1 MHDLSEAD
9 KNRKQT
15 KQGPAASGRAIDCIA
30 RETCPV
36 LKCVY
41 PEYIRPAATEDTL
54 RQEGKQ
60 TDRRIK
66 QEVRLSRTD
75 IKTGPD
81 CPAPFR
87 LLQQARKP
95 ALSGITESP

>member
-36 LKCVY
+36 FEMRISGVY
-41 PEYIRPAATEDTL
+41 PTGCNGRHSSAG
-54 RQEGKQ
+54 GKQ

-75 IKTGPD
+75 IKNGAGLSGPVSLIATGP
-81 CPAPFR
+81 
-87 LLQQARKP
+87 QACFI
-95 ALSGITESP
+95 GNY

>member
-75 IKTGPD
+75 IKNGAGLSGPVSLIATGP
-81 CPAPFR
+81 
-87 LLQQARKP
+87 QACFI
-95 ALSGITESP
+95 GNY